1 MMDDLDSIGTVI
13 SGAVLAGTIEAERAP
28 GRDGH
33 THEYGCLN
41 CATPLTGPFCNAC
54 GQHAHVHRTLGA
66 FFHDLAHGVF
76 HVEGRTW
83 RTLPLLAW
91 RPGELTRRYIEGE
104 RVKFVSPMALFL
116 FSVFLMFAVVSKM
129 VPVTVMA
136 DPKAQDAMRSKADG
150 SAANLA
156 RLKQQRAVM
165 GTRHQPTTAIDAQIV
180 EATQQTTFMQSMAKD
195 GVLKGGAVT
204 VSDDVPAW
212 LREPIRH
219 ASANPDLLLYKLKS
233 GAYKWS
239 WALIPLSVPFLWLLF
254 PFSRRFRLYD
264 HTVFV
269 TYSLSFMTLLVVAV
283 AFVSTAALAAAPIAL
298 FLIPPVHMYRQLKG
312 AYSLST
318 AGAVV
323 RTLALLFA
331 AVLALTLFAMAMVAV
346 GVLD

>member
-1 MMDDLDSIGTVI
+1 MSDLDSIGTMMD
-13 SGAVLAGTIEAERAP
+13 GAVLAGTIEAERAP

-33 THEYGCLN
+33 THEHSCLN
-41 CATPLTGPFCNAC
+41 CGTPLTGPFCTAC

-91 RPGELTRRYIEGE
+91 RPGELTRRYVEGE
-104 RVKFVSPMALFL
+104 RAKFL

-129 VPVTVMA
+129 VPVTVMT
-136 DPKAQDAMRSKADG
+136 DPKAQDAMRSEADG
-150 SAANLA
+150 SAAHLA
-156 RLKQQRAVM
+156 ELKKQRAAILA
-165 GTRHQPTTAIDAQIV
+165 GHQPTTAIDAQIV
-180 EATQQTTFMQSMAKD
+180 EATQQTTFMQTMAKD
-195 GVLKGGAVT
+195 GVLKGGAVKA
-204 VSDDVPAW
+204 SDDVPAW
-212 LREPIRH
+212 LRNPIRH

-283 AFVSTAALAAAPIAL
+283 ALASAAGLAAAPIAL

-318 AGAVV
+318 WGAVV
-323 RTLALLFA
+323 RTLALSFA

>member
-1 MMDDLDSIGTVI
+1 MGDLNSIGTI
-13 SGAVLAGTIEAERAP
+13 MDGAVLAGTIEAERAP

-33 THEYGCLN
+33 THEHGCLN
-41 CATPLTGPFCNAC
+41 CGTPLTGPFCNAC

-91 RPGELTRRYIEGE
+91 RPGALTRRYIEGE
-104 RVKFVSPMALFL
+104 RAKFVSPMAMFL

-129 VPVTVMA
+129 VPMTVMT
-136 DPKAQDAMRSKADG
+136 DPKAQDAMRSEADR

-156 RLKQQRAVM
+156 KLKQQRTAVVA
-165 GTRHQPTTAIDAQIV
+165 THQPTTTIDAQIV
-180 EATQQTTFMQSMAKD
+180 EASQHTTLMQTMAKD

-212 LREPIRH
+212 LRNPIRH

-254 PFSRRFRLYD
+254 PFSRQFRLYD

-283 AFVSTAALAAAPIAL
+283 ALVSAAGLAAAPVAL
-298 FLIPPVHMYRQLKG
+298 FVIPPVHMYRQLKG

-323 RTLALLFA
+323 RTLALSFA
-331 AVLALTLFAMAMVAV
+331 AVLALIFFTTAMVAV
-346 GVLD
+346 GLLD

>member
-1 MMDDLDSIGTVI
+1 MSDLDSLGTMMD
-13 SGAVLAGTIEAERAP
+13 GAVLAGTVEAECAP

-33 THEYGCLN
+33 THEHSCLN
-41 CATPLTGPFCNAC
+41 CGTPLTGAFCNAC

-129 VPVTVMA
+129 VPMAVMTV
-136 DPKAQDAMRSKADG
+136 PKAQDAMRSESDG
-150 SAANLA
+150 SAAHLA
-156 RLKQQRAVM
+156 ELKKQRTVVVA
-165 GTRHQPTTAIDAQIV
+165 RHEPTTAIDAQIV
-180 EATQQTTFMQSMAKD
+180 EATQQTTLMQTMAKD

-204 VSDDVPAW
+204 VSDDVPPW
-212 LREPIRH
+212 LRNPIRH

-269 TYSLSFMTLLVVAV
+269 TYSLSFMTLLVVVVTLGSAV
-283 AFVSTAALAAAPIAL
+283 GLAAAPIAL
-298 FLIPPVHMYRQLKG
+298 FLIPPIHMYRQLKG

-323 RTLALLFA
+323 RTLALSFA

>member
-1 MMDDLDSIGTVI
+1 MNELDSIGTVI
-13 SGAVLAGTIEAERAP
+13 SGAVLAGTIETERAP

-33 THEYGCLN
+33 TQEHACLN
-41 CATPLTGPFCNAC
+41 CGTPLTGPFCNAC
-54 GQHAHVHRTLGA
+54 GQHAHVQRTLGA

-91 RPGELTRRYIEGE
+91 RPGDLTRRYIEGE
-104 RVKFVSPMALFL
+104 RAKFVSPMALFL

-129 VPVTVMA
+129 VPMAVMT
-136 DPKAQDAMRSKADG
+136 DPKAQDAMRSEADG
-150 SAANLA
+150 SAANLT
-156 RLKQQRAVM
+156 RLKQQRTVM
-165 GTRHQPTTAIDAQIV
+165 VARHEPITAIDAQIV
-180 EATQQTTFMQSMAKD
+180 EATRQTSFMQTMAKD
-195 GVLKGGAVT
+195 GVLKGGAVR

-212 LREPIRH
+212 LRNPISH

-254 PFSRRFRLYD
+254 PFSRQFRLYD

-283 AFVSTAALAAAPIAL
+283 ALGSAAGLAAAPTAL
-298 FLIPPVHMYRQLKG
+298 FLIPPLHIYRQLKG

-323 RTLALLFA
+323 RTLALSFA
-331 AVLALTLFAMAMVAV
+331 AVLALTLFAMAMVAE